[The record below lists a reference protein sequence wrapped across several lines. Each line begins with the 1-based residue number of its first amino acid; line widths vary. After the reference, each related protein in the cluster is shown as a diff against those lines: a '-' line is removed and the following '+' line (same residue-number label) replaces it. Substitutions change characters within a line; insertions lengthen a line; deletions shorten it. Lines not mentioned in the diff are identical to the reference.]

1 MGVNEGIATIR
12 VQVQV
17 GDRLETRIVTARFD
31 DNNDGTLGADEI
43 RAAETRI
50 REQLAGMEGV
60 EIVDLSTRI
69 HIVES
74 GTAAPGARHEFDLP
88 VGNLI
93 NNNVL
98 KLFGS
103 IDSCAPAGRW
113 NRSHNWAPIA
123 ADPARN
129 MPEEV
134 NGTHYC
140 YYQEADRWDS
150 AREMVVP
157 GRIVRVPDR
166 VSPGSTNVHNDIQLW
181 DSDRNEWVPVGT
193 YVVDGV
199 ITTPGGQI
207 PMLMY
212 RSPEQLQELARTH
225 AASRPESDWRFHSA
239 SGGYEYFET
248 NDGSMARVPTAPGGR
263 VEVLASGQAFGSSAV
278 WRPADSMDSVP
289 AAMPVAYL
297 RAGSAT
303 HAYALR
309 GPTAGTG
316 ANAGYELYTGSL
328 AAATGSTGTKEFR
341 RRAAV
346 PASGGNPEV
355 PAGPLEVNN
364 GTATAPDWREVRSDG
379 TTGGP
384 VRPPAARPA
393 TRRVT
398 GHGGGTPRPR
408 GPARPNVIF

>member
-12 VQVQV
+12 VQVQE
-17 GDRLETRIVTARFD
+17 GDHLVTRTVVARFD
-31 DNNDGTLGADEI
+31 DNGDGALGADEI
-43 RAAETRI
+43 RAAER
-50 REQLAGMEGV
+50 RVSEALAGIDGV
-60 EIVDLSTRI
+60 ETVDLSTHI

-74 GTAAPGARHEFDLP
+74 GTAAPGARHELDLP
-88 VGNLI
+88 VGNLV

-103 IDSCAPAGRW
+103 IDSCAPVGRW
-113 NRSHNWAPIA
+113 NRSHNWAPIT
-123 ADPARN
+123 ADPAHN

-181 DSDRNEWVPVGT
+181 DSGRNEWVPVGT

-199 ITTPGGQI
+199 ITTPGGQV

-212 RSPEQLQELARTH
+212 RSPEQLQELARDH
-225 AASRPESDWRFHSA
+225 AAPRPESDWRFHSV
-239 SGGYEYFET
+239 SGGHEYFEAA
-248 NDGSMARVPTAPGGR
+248 DGSMARVPTGPGGR
-263 VEVLASGQAFGSSAV
+263 VEVLASGQAFSSSAV

-289 AAMPVAYL
+289 AAMHVAHL

-364 GTATAPDWREVRSDG
+364 GTAAAPDWREVRSDG
-379 TTGGP
+379 TLGGP
-384 VRPPAARPA
+384 VRTPVARPD
-393 TRRVT
+393 T
-398 GHGGGTPRPR
+398 RPR
-408 GPARPNVIF
+408 GGRGGGAVRRDRNSGAFGL